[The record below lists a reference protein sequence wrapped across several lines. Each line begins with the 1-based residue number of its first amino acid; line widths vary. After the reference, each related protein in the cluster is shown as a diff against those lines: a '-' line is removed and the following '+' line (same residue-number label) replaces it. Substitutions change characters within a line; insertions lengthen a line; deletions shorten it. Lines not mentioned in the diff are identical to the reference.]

1 MDVQFVLNLH
11 YLLLLEFS
19 NFNMSIFKNYKQKS
33 LSQRFLFVL
42 GLVFLL
48 LYVFLAITLFVWKTM
63 PVEISYSR
71 RVILGVILI
80 VYALIRFYRLNNNA
94 SE

>member
-1 MDVQFVLNLH
+1 MN
-11 YLLLLEFS
+11 
-19 NFNMSIFKNYKQKS
+19 IFKNYKQKS

-42 GLVFLL
+42 GLVFLF

-63 PVEISYSR
+63 PVEIPYFR
-71 RVILGVILI
+71 RVILGIILI
-80 VYALIRFYRLNNNA
+80 VYAIIRFYRLNANA

>member
-1 MDVQFVLNLH
+1 MN
-11 YLLLLEFS
+11 
-19 NFNMSIFKNYKQKS
+19 IFKNYKQKS

-63 PVEISYSR
+63 PVGIPYSR
-71 RVILGVILI
+71 RVILGIILI
-80 VYALIRFYRLNNNA
+80 VYAIIRFYRLNANA

>member
-1 MDVQFVLNLH
+1 MAALFVHNLPC
-11 YLLLLEFS
+11 LLLLKFS
-19 NFNMSIFKNYKQKS
+19 NFNMNLFKNYKQKS

-48 LYVFLAITLFVWKTM
+48 LYVFLAITLFVWKAM
-63 PVEISYSR
+63 PVEIPYTR
-71 RVILGVILI
+71 RVILGFILI
-80 VYALIRFYRLNNNA
+80 VYAIIRFYRLNTKA